1 VHVLVHR
8 EGGSVMPQPVLDLDT
23 SIASS
28 SAARTLV
35 ELAGATQRPES
46 GAAVRAIR
54 PHGVAAGVG
63 R

>member
-1 VHVLVHR
+1 
-8 EGGSVMPQPVLDLDT
+8 MPQPVLDLDT